1 MLKSYAIPKLR
12 VELSYLGHEQ
22 GQACASQFMSLRVS
36 YFILKVLFL
45 FSLHLVNEKSRL
57 VLSCLLFLFRIPAN
71 KRLTFGKKKTQFI
84 SLVSLGR
91 FTQRTLP

>member
-22 GQACASQFMSLRVS
+22 GQAWASQFMSLRVS